1 MATSL
6 IKNFIAKTLF
16 RQKGAIAN
24 NKAVDFSAN
33 ALETRLKNFGV
44 DVNGIQNEKQLN
56 EILAIIKQ
64 REDNMFA
71 QQFGDVLSKRK
82 SAKVFDLEGKEIKN
96 PKNIM
101 GGKAFEPQG
110 LSDKEFRSEKT
121 SFRLNISKN
130 SPEFNQ
136 DLAKKI
142 INREIYTDL
151 SDSQRKQFLDDLD
164 FVLKNPRDGNAQ
176 GGRAGFKSGLSK
188 LFKEFMER
196 RKFLK
201 TMVGNTEK
209 NRKAREL
216 QMLKE
221 AMENARKNPGFE
233 FPSGKELRTDLEK
246 KIGPILLKDRTLNSD
261 GGRAGFSRGGSGI
274 LKFLQNILKPKKSR
288 IFDEE
293 RFRKGPIDMDFL
305 ENIDKK
311 DLEKFITTR
320 DTGGRG
326 GYGMYDNFKDMPAG
340 LRAAELISTIK
351 GPRNEIN
358 YKAAE
363 LFLGKKLR
371 GDESAD
377 ELIQILNSQEMRAE
391 GGRAGYKFGIG
402 PLFKLLS
409 KKSPKQAYTD
419 YLKSVKDRAQK
430 GDMKSLAPELGAVTA
445 TGVFINRRMKDILE
459 NMKNQD
465 MENNLENFKKELD
478 ADPFYKEYPE
488 IKDKMI
494 EGYTEMMFGEKKAEG
509 GRAGFANGTGA
520 PSIILNPK
528 EESMGP
534 EFETNDPG
542 EAAKEIIK
550 RLIRVEGAKIPLT
563 EKGLLSLNID
573 NLDEQSI
580 GGIIDLLGG
589 ELQFGVGK
597 KKGDK
602 GGGIIF
608 RKEFDKGGMSRR
620 TFLKLLGGLASV
632 PIIGKFIKP
641 MKVGKKIAKVP
652 IIKTDNVPGKP
663 EWFDALVN
671 KVIIEG
677 DDVTKRF
684 ATAERQTIH
693 QKTLNDGTTV
703 RVTQDTDQGAV
714 RVEYESEQNVFG
726 DPVEMEY
733 KKPLPDEGD
742 PTPSPEFT
750 TSESGPVARGR
761 GPDDYD
767 IDVDEVGGTSISDLD
782 SDVSKLKEYATGKKL
797 TMKEILESKKRKDKA
812 AAITDDIDGAQSD
825 AITLRQGDYDP
836 SDYDDFASG
845 GIARMLGE

>member
-589 ELQFGVGK
+589 ELQFGVGRGKEGKGAGFTFK
-597 KKGDK
+597 KQFEHGELSVKQTVDGGFIIAGHDYLEGGSSWGNVWLSKLDKYGNKEWENTYSLGAFGYTHSVIQTSDGGYLYAGWEGIVKADSNGLEQWKNKNSGNSSKMDLKKARIRFIEIANKIIAIVKTNGNHGMASANAIEVKTAPSTFSPSIITSLPYSNIPPLLYIIITRAVIVQITTVSIKGSNNATTPSEAAY
-602 GGGIIF
+602 F
-608 RKEFDKGGMSRR
+608 VF
-620 TFLKLLGGLASV
+620 
-632 PIIGKFIKP
+632 
-641 MKVGKKIAKVP
+641 
-652 IIKTDNVPGKP
+652 
-663 EWFDALVN
+663 
-671 KVIIEG
+671 
-677 DDVTKRF
+677 
-684 ATAERQTIH
+684 TAECAIE
-693 QKTLNDGTTV
+693 
-703 RVTQDTDQGAV
+703 A
-714 RVEYESEQNVFG
+714 
-726 DPVEMEY
+726 DPAPASFEN
-733 KKPLPDEGD
+733 
-742 PTPSPEFT
+742 
-750 TSESGPVARGR
+750 
-761 GPDDYD
+761 
-767 IDVDEVGGTSISDLD
+767 
-782 SDVSKLKEYATGKKL
+782 
-797 TMKEILESKKRKDKA
+797 A
-812 AAITDDIDGAQSD
+812 A
-825 AITLRQGDYDP
+825 L
-836 SDYDDFASG
+836 
-845 GIARMLGE
+845 